1 MITEMEKKNYI
12 HTYNIYILN
21 KQKSIEPKIRLFKQ
35 IVGKKL
41 VSAQNSY
48 IKKVG
53 KGR

>member
-1 MITEMEKKNYI
+1 MIKW
-12 HTYNIYILN
+12 
-21 KQKSIEPKIRLFKQ
+21 LFKQ

-41 VSAQNSY
+41 VRAKNSY